1 MNLEVLAQGLSGY
14 LCVVLIITVH
24 EFGHAWMASRCGDDT
39 ARLLGRVTLNPSA
52 HIDPLGTVLLPLL
65 AVFLSASGNAGV
77 AGFIIGWGKP
87 VPVNMGN
94 LRHRVRDDILVSMAG
109 PAMNIVI
116 ALVAMFVGRI
126 ALAAEMTLIVE
137 ATMMMTIISMF
148 LFFFNLIPIPPL
160 DGSRVM
166 RHVVGMGEEAY
177 ANLTRYGFFILIIA
191 IQIPAVRH
199 ALSVATG
206 LSMAFLRWM
215 FLY

>member
-1 MNLEVLAQGLSGY
+1 MNLDVLSQGLSGY

-39 ARLLGRVTLNPSA
+39 ARLLGRVTLNPAA

-87 VPVNMGN
+87 VPVNIGN

-116 ALVAMFVGRI
+116 ALAAMLVGRI
-126 ALAAEMTLIVE
+126 ALAAEMALIVE

-191 IQIPAVRH
+191 IQIPAVRRG
-199 ALSVATG
+199 LSVATG
-206 LSMAFLRWM
+206 LSVAFLRWM

>member
-1 MNLEVLAQGLSGY
+1 
-14 LCVVLIITVH
+14 
-24 EFGHAWMASRCGDDT
+24 
-39 ARLLGRVTLNPSA
+39 
-52 HIDPLGTVLLPLL
+52 
-65 AVFLSASGNAGV
+65 
-77 AGFIIGWGKP
+77 
-87 VPVNMGN
+87 
-94 LRHRVRDDILVSMAG
+94 
-109 PAMNIVI
+109 
-116 ALVAMFVGRI
+116 
-126 ALAAEMTLIVE
+126 
-137 ATMMMTIISMF
+137 MF

-199 ALSVATG
+199 GLSVATG

>member
-52 HIDPLGTVLLPLL
+52 HIDPLGTVVLPLL

-87 VPVNMGN
+87 VPVNIGN

-116 ALVAMFVGRI
+116 ALAAMLVGRI
-126 ALAAEMTLIVE
+126 ALAAEMNLIVE
-137 ATMMMTIISMF
+137 ATMMMTVISMF

-191 IQIPAVRH
+191 IQIPAVRQG
-199 ALSVATG
+199 LSMATG
-206 LSMAFLRWM
+206 LSVAFLRLM
-215 FLY
+215 FFY